1 MTDALGSHT
10 GTVKIGWHT
19 ITNLGFADD
28 IDALAG
34 EEEELANLVNRLDE
48 TSARFGIKITAEK
61 TQANDK

>member
-10 GTVKIGWHT
+10 GTAKIGGHT

-34 EEEELANLVNRLDE
+34 EEEELANLVNRLAE
-48 TSARFGIKITAEK
+48 TSARFGIKITAK
-61 TQANDK
+61 KNPS